1 MLTLQVCIFAHE
13 FRIVPKQYQLS
24 TFIIKNIKIKYSP
37 QDVAKDYIAEHR
49 VNQMFSSILSA
60 LMMHKPENPIDF
72 IQNTLDEV
80 NY

>member
-1 MLTLQVCIFAHE
+1 MAPYPGAQSAY
-13 FRIVPKQYQLS
+13 K
-24 TFIIKNIKIKYSP
+24 SP